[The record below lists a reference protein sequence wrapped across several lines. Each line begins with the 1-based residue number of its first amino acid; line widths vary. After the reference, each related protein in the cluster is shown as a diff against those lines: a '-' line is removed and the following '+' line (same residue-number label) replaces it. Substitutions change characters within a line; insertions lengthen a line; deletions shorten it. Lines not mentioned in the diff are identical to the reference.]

1 MSTEHLILGS
11 TRDFITGEIIADTH
25 DERARQKIARL
36 LVDDKGFSKDD
47 VDVRRKIPLKVD
59 GVAAT
64 VTVDFVLQV
73 REVLFALV
81 IFGPGSLVS
90 RERPALAA
98 ARLLDAYVIP
108 YAVVTNGQDAE
119 VLETATGTVV
129 AEGLAGIP
137 SKDQAEA
144 WMQGFTLQR
153 LSGSRLEKERRI
165 LFAFDVLAEK
175 ECDEYTCRL

>member
-36 LVDDKGFSKDD
+36 LVNDKGFSKDD
-47 VDVRRKIPLKVD
+47 VGVRRKIPLKVD

-73 REVLFALV
+73 REVFFALI

-98 ARLLDAYVIP
+98 ARLLESYVIP
-108 YAVVTNGQDAE
+108 YAVVTNGQDAAIMQ
-119 VLETATGTVV
+119 TATGTVV

-137 SKDQAEA
+137 SKDHAAA
-144 WMQGFTLQR
+144 WMQGLDLQR
-153 LSGSRLEKERRI
+153 LSESRLEKERRI